1 MAKKQLIIR
10 GATQMPAAI
19 KKLWGPPPVHPSE
32 SQEDY
37 WKLAVAM
44 AQAVEPANAIEWI
57 YLKDVAD
64 YTWNIR
70 ELRKHQ
76 AQVIRVAEQKCH
88 ENHPKSQAV
97 NARYYATALGKAD
110 LFLDRLESF
119 ESINKLLEVAESRR
133 TAMLNEIES
142 YRKILASRFRKASD
156 DIIEGD
162 FSEHA
167 PVCGAGP
174 AVGPVSEIVGDPASN
189 ITGDLASG
197 ANRDG
202 QVKEADPDP
211 DPDPGAD
218 NDPTRRGV
226 A

>member
-119 ESINKLLEVAESRR
+119 ESINKLLKVAESRR

-167 PVCGAGP
+167 PVRGAAGP
-174 AVGPVSEIVGDPASN
+174 AVGPASEIAGDPVPGITGDPAS
-189 ITGDLASG
+189 G
-197 ANRDG
+197 ANG
-202 QVKEADPDP
+202 EAQAKEVDH
-211 DPDPGAD
+211 DPDPGAA
-218 NDPTRRGV
+218 NDPTRREV

>member
-1 MAKKQLIIR
+1 MTKKQLIVR

-76 AQVIRVAEQKCH
+76 ARVIPVEEEKYHHSHSSDRASNE
-88 ENHPKSQAV
+88 P
-97 NARYYATALGKAD
+97 YFATALGKVTPPQGIRRYHRRRFQRRCAG
-110 LFLDRLESF
+110 LR
-119 ESINKLLEVAESRR
+119 SRWPR
-133 TAMLNEIES
+133 RWAGLRNRRRS
-142 YRKILASRFRKASD
+142 NLGHRRRSGLR
-156 DIIEGD
+156 
-162 FSEHA
+162 SE
-167 PVCGAGP
+167 
-174 AVGPVSEIVGDPASN
+174 
-189 ITGDLASG
+189 
-197 ANRDG
+197 
-202 QVKEADPDP
+202 
-211 DPDPGAD
+211 
-218 NDPTRRGV
+218 RRGTGQK
-226 A
+226 

>member
-10 GATQMPAAI
+10 GTTQMPAAI

-70 ELRKHQ
+70 ELRKYQ
-76 AQVIRVAEQKCH
+76 AQVIPVKEEERHQINPSVRAHNEL
-88 ENHPKSQAV
+88 
-97 NARYYATALGKAD
+97 YYATALGKAE
-110 LFLDRLESF
+110 LFLERLETF
-119 ESINKLLEVAESRR
+119 ESINKLLEVAEGRR

-142 YRKILASRFRKASD
+142 YRKILAARLRKASD

-167 PVCGAGP
+167 PVCGAAGPTGGP
-174 AVGPVSEIVGDPASN
+174 ASEIAGDPVSGITGDPAS
-189 ITGDLASG
+189 G
-197 ANRDG
+197 ANGEG
-202 QVKEADPDP
+202 QVKKAEN

-218 NDPTRRGV
+218 NDPTRREV

>member
-19 KKLWGPPPVHPSE
+19 KKLWGPPPVHQSE

-37 WKLAVAM
+37 WRLAVAM

-57 YLKDVAD
+57 YLKDVTD

-70 ELRKHQ
+70 ELRKYQ
-76 AQVIRVAEQKCH
+76 AQIIRVAEQKYH
-88 ENHPKSQAV
+88 EIHPNSQAV
-97 NARYYATALGKAD
+97 NARYYATDLGEAE
-110 LFLDRLESF
+110 LFLDRLETF
-119 ESINKLLEVAESRR
+119 ESINKLLEVAEGRR

-142 YRKILASRFRKASD
+142 YRKILASRLRKASN

-167 PVCGAGP
+167 PVRGAAGP
-174 AVGPVSEIVGDPASN
+174 AVGPASEIAGDPVPGITGDPAS
-189 ITGDLASG
+189 G
-197 ANRDG
+197 ANG
-202 QVKEADPDP
+202 EAQAKEVDH
-211 DPDPGAD
+211 DPDPGAA
-218 NDPTRRGV
+218 NDPTRREV

>member
-32 SQEDY
+32 SQEEY
-37 WKLAVAM
+37 WRLAVAM

-167 PVCGAGP
+167 PVCGAAGP
-174 AVGPVSEIVGDPASN
+174 AGGTVSEIARDPVSGITGDPAS
-189 ITGDLASG
+189 G
-197 ANRDG
+197 ANGEG
-202 QVKEADPDP
+202 QVKKAENEPNP
-211 DPDPGAD
+211 VAD
-218 NDPTRRGV
+218 NDPTRREV